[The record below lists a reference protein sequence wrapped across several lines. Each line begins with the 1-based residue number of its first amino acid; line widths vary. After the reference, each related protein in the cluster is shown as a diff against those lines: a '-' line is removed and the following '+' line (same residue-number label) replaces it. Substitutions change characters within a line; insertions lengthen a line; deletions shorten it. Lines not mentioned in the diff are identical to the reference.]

1 MPAPGLPGPLARLHE
16 TATRLGITVLDD
28 AAAASRWPDQNTAA
42 IVSFSEHIALKPG
55 LDDGLRTDVL
65 AMALIVAAVMGDCPT
80 GHPCA
85 ITAPGG
91 LVVISQIRVP
101 QPGPG
106 PGKLATLLARKCG
119 RDTASAAFEYMTPV
133 TAGPSPWAQWTQT
146 VNHGAM
152 APRHQYADRDG
163 RPLAPL

>member
-1 MPAPGLPGPLARLHE
+1 MPAPGLPGPLARLHK
-16 TATRLGITVLDD
+16 TAMRLGITVLDD
-28 AAAASRWPDQNTAA
+28 AAAASRWPDENTAA
-42 IVSFSEHIALKPG
+42 IVSFGEHIALKPG

-91 LVVISQIRVP
+91 LVVISQTRIPRP
-101 QPGPG
+101 GSGPG
-106 PGKLATLLARKCG
+106 TLATLLARKCG
-119 RDTASAAFEYMTPV
+119 QDTASAAFEYMTPV
-133 TAGPSPWAQWTQT
+133 TAGPSPWTKRTQT
-146 VNHGAM
+146 VNHRTT
-152 APRHQYADRDG
+152 APRHQHADRDS

>member
-1 MPAPGLPGPLARLHE
+1 M
-16 TATRLGITVLDD
+16 RLGITVLDG
-28 AAAASRWPDQNTAA
+28 ASEAGRWPDDSAAA
-42 IVSFSEHIALKPG
+42 IVGFGEHIALRPG

-65 AMALIVAAVMGDCPT
+65 AMALIAAAVMGDCPT

-101 QPGPG
+101 QPRSG

-119 RDTASAAFEYMTPV
+119 RDTASAAFEYITPV
-133 TAGPSPWAQWTQT
+133 IADSSPWAQWTQT
-146 VNHGAM
+146 VNHRAM
-152 APRHQYADRDG
+152 TSGHQRADRD
-163 RPLAPL
+163 RRTLASLNVYGDV